1 MHDIQPDRE
10 KFLGL
15 LPFLINGRL
24 KDEDQHWMTLYLEH
38 HPEAQ
43 PLVTFEHQ
51 LRQAIQDTQS
61 TVPESARLQALLKAY
76 KRLQAKPSLTTR
88 LRQWFSGAYSIPAPL
103 VLASIAAVLIQTAYI
118 AVQVPTNLEQERYR
132 AIESPCFKET
142 TLRIRFNPD
151 ATQAD
156 IVLLLRGVEGS
167 IVAGPTETGQ
177 VWIALPHGKSTKE
190 VARQLRAS
198 AMVEEIEQ
206 IPPTCGGK
214 LK

>member
-1 MHDIQPDRE
+1 MHDTPSDRE
-10 KFLGL
+10 KFLAL
-15 LPFLINGRL
+15 LPFLTNGRL
-24 KDEDQHWMTLYLEH
+24 ENENRQWMARYLDQ

-43 PLVTFEHQ
+43 PLMDFEQ
-51 LRQAIQDTQS
+51 RLRQAVQDTQS
-61 TVPESARLQALLKAY
+61 IVPETTRLKALLEAY
-76 KRLQAKPSLTTR
+76 RGLQDNQSLSTR
-88 LRQWFSGAYSIPAPL
+88 LRQWFTGTYPIPAPL
-103 VLASIAAVLIQTAYI
+103 ILASVVAVLIQTAYI
-118 AVQVPTNLEQERYR
+118 AVQVPTNLEQEHYR

-177 VWIALPHGKSTKE
+177 IWVAIPHGKSTEE
-190 VARQLRAS
+190 VASLLRAS
-198 AMVEEIEQ
+198 AMVEEIVQ

-214 LK
+214 QK

>member
-1 MHDIQPDRE
+1 MHDTPSDRE
-10 KFLGL
+10 KFLAL
-15 LPFLINGRL
+15 LPFLTNGRL
-24 KDEDQHWMTLYLEH
+24 ENENRQWMARYLDQ

-43 PLVTFEHQ
+43 PLMDFEQ
-51 LRQAIQDTQS
+51 RLRQAVQDTQS
-61 TVPESARLQALLKAY
+61 IVPETTRLKALLEAY
-76 KRLQAKPSLTTR
+76 RGLQDNQSLATR
-88 LRQWFSGAYSIPAPL
+88 LRQWFTGTYPIPAPL
-103 VLASIAAVLIQTAYI
+103 ILASVAAVLIQTAYI
-118 AVQVPTNLEQERYR
+118 AVQVPTNLEQEHYR

-177 VWIALPHGKSTKE
+177 IWVAIPHGKSTEE
-190 VARQLRAS
+190 VASLLRAS
-198 AMVEEIEQ
+198 AMVEEIVQ